1 MTCRNCGS
9 AEVEARGTISGF
21 AWRHCTSC
29 GHFWVIDQQL
39 DVFSVLVGNPAV
51 AARPLPNQCP
61 PGSPARAS
69 RYAAQMPVRYR
80 LAGQAAWQTGTVEN
94 ISASG
99 VLCRVEGDA
108 EPRTPLELMFDV
120 PNRRTDNRA
129 GRVRCYGE
137 VVRVVQP
144 EDPHL
149 PPAVGV
155 AVARY
160 EMVTTDPSSGS
171 SSA

>member
-9 AEVEARGTISGF
+9 AEAEALGTISGF

-29 GHFWVIDQQL
+29 GHFWVIDQQF

-51 AARPLPNQCP
+51 VARPLPNRCP

-69 RYAAQMPVRYR
+69 RYAVQMPVRYR
-80 LAGQAAWQTGTVEN
+80 LAGQAAWQMGTVEN

-99 VLCRVEGDA
+99 VLCRVESHA

-120 PNRRTDNRA
+120 PSRGTDERA
-129 GRVRCYGE
+129 GPVRCYGE
-137 VVRVVQP
+137 VVRVVPP

-155 AVARY
+155 AVAGY
-160 EMVTTDPSSGS
+160 EIMTTDPSSRS